1 MPMKSLEQ
9 IKNEYA
15 VSKKFKSWENF
26 CLVANDNMFVRAVDE
41 IATLYAEYRTRFI
54 QSAQLVVKSL
64 HPSELLAE
72 QFG

>member
-1 MPMKSLEQ
+1 MKSLEQ

-15 VSKKFKSWENF
+15 LSKKLKSWENF

-41 IATLYAEYRTRFI
+41 IATLYAAYCAKFTFNPRQMLR
-54 QSAQLVVKSL
+54 QLQGEQLST
-64 HPSELLAE
+64 E